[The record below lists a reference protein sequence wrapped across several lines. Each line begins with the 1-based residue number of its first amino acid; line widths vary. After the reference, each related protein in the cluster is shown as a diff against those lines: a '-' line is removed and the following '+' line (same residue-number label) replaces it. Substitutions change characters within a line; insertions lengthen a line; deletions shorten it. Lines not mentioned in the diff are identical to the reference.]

1 MKKKICSIM
10 GISKKKA
17 GVAIICGVLLIV
29 LGTGLVFAAKAPQ
42 AYAKETENTDGDDKS
57 VSYENY
63 MAYGRDD
70 VDASAQ
76 EQQSG
81 EQSLAGC
88 AVEEAATPD
97 ELAKDYEVYE
107 PFGLTYD
114 KKTNSLY
121 YRGRIVREFL
131 DIKATNGEDLS
142 GGKFSGTIS
151 QVCNDYGEININTVR
166 DFTTLDKNGY
176 GKLTGIEVGD

>member
-1 MKKKICSIM
+1 MNM
-10 GISKKKA
+10 SKKKA
-17 GVAIICGVLLIV
+17 EVAIICGVLFIA
-29 LGTGLVFAAKAPQ
+29 LGSGLAFAANTNVNSPQ
-42 AYAKETENTDGDDKS
+42 AYAEAAENTDAVDKS

-63 MAYGRDD
+63 MAYSRDD

-88 AVEEAATPD
+88 AVEGAAIPD
-97 ELAKDYEVYE
+97 ELAKVYAVYE

-121 YRGRIVREFL
+121 YQGKLVREFL
-131 DIKATNGEDLS
+131 DIMATNGEDLS

-151 QVCNDYGEININTVR
+151 QLCNDYGEININTVR

-176 GKLTGIEVGD
+176 GKLTGIEVED